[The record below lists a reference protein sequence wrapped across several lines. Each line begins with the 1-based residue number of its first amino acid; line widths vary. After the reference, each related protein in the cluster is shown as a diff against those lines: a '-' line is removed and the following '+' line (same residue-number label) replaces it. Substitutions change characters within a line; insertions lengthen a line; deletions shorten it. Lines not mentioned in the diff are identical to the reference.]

1 MKCDIECSMNEYR
14 EVKLLWKNNTIFA
27 QPLTLDEIEDLELQ
41 LTEVILELQK
51 YRMENEKC

>member
-1 MKCDIECSMNEYR
+1 MNEYR
-14 EVKLLWKNNTIFA
+14 EVKLLLKNNTIFA